1 MNALLA
7 LTFVMIMPSAKIPRD
22 LTLVAAKLGT
32 QEMEKHAQVKRLL
45 FKGMINL
52 HN

>member
-1 MNALLA
+1 MSVLPA
-7 LTFVMIMPSAKIPRD
+7 LTIVMLMPSAKTPRD

-32 QEMEKHAQVKRLL
+32 QEMEKHAQVKSLL
-45 FKGMINL
+45 LKGLINL